1 MSALPPKA
9 DIKIARIA
17 LGVVASATWHDPPR
31 PGRMYAGRG
40 LLRGLISTGKETRP
54 PPPRRPR
61 RFGVL

>member
-40 LLRGLISTGKETRP
+40 LLRSLIVRERKRGRLPRDGLADLGS
-54 PPPRRPR
+54 
-61 RFGVL
+61 